1 MQNNNVE
8 EKFRE
13 LDFLRNGMIASDT
26 SKGAKNLTL
35 FYSHYK
41 TCILHNTDFRTY
53 I

>member
-13 LDFLRNGMIASDT
+13 LDILRNGMIASDT
-26 SKGAKNLTL
+26 RKGLKISLCFILFIRPAFCTTL
-35 FYSHYK
+35 
-41 TCILHNTDFRTY
+41 ILEL